1 MRTLSRRRSETFL
14 GERDGV
20 GGRWIVGNGC
30 GPLAIGLDSLIPLA
44 EFLVS
49 LAQQAL
55 DEGVVLIRLEQ
66 FFHRGLVVLPI
77 KRNIAAEIREKLRL
91 LGNGAFVEDGFGSG
105 DVVLRFGQV
114 SATRRESGL
123 RVLPAKVPQ
132 IHASRLNVGFFQS
145 SVVAH
150 LVPMEGRIQVAG
162 VDASA
167 SGFVSNFSLLTK
179 PLALASTPATWIRPS
194 IGTRWATTLD

>member
-30 GPLAIGLDSLIPLA
+30 GRLAIRLDSLIPLA

-66 FFHRGLVVLPI
+66 FFHRGLVVLPV
-77 KRNIAAEIREKLRL
+77 KRNVAAEMREKLRL
-91 LGNGAFVEDGFGSG
+91 LGNGAFVEDGFGSR
-105 DVVLRFGQV
+105 DVILRLGEV
-114 SATRRESGL
+114 SVTRRQAGL

-132 IHASRLNVGFFQS
+132 IHASRLDVRFF
-145 SVVAH
+145 
-150 LVPMEGRIQVAG
+150 
-162 VDASA
+162 
-167 SGFVSNFSLLTK
+167 
-179 PLALASTPATWIRPS
+179 
-194 IGTRWATTLD
+194 